1 METKDAGIGAAVAV
15 LLAILGLI
23 ITVGIILLMMWQ
35 QPGIPHSPSQ
45 QGSLLT
51 PAVALRSSSQPPRP
65 ECLFPRVLF
74 RGEA

>member
-23 ITVGIILLMMWQ
+23 ITVGIILLMMWE

-45 QGSLLT
+45 QGSL
-51 PAVALRSSSQPPRP
+51 PASPAALRLPTQPQPAQG
-65 ECLFPRVLF
+65 LFPGVLF